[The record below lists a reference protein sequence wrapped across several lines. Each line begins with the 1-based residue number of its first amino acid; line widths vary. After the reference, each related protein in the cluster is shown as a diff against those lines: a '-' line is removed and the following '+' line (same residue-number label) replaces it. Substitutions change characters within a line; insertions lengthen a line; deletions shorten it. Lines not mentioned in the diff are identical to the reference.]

1 LSIEP
6 LDLIWSA
13 GVGPYAPYLDRPSGF
28 FQPIIVTLTAGQD
41 ALQDIFMSRSAQP
54 LQPWSSSE
62 TWTAPAVVPPGGD
75 WMGSLDAY
83 GDEAYFVLPAQ
94 ANRTMSVAVT
104 ALDESGMP
112 SESKSQPVIGVWPA
126 SDPEGAAPPSLTYSP
141 FNTLLFGVSRVDSTI
156 ATSGTFLIGISDL
169 RGDGRPDYHYHAN
182 VLYADSISPQRVSA
196 AGGAITVLGTG
207 FATGVT
213 ASVGGVVVT
222 PLAIDAGRIILSV
235 PAGADGRQDI
245 TIANPVNGA
254 SSTMTAV
261 LTYGAAGS
269 DNIILLT
276 GINPNTPV
284 GTQATNPVSVRIL
297 AADGVTPVNGA
308 TITWSASNSLQLSA
322 CGGLSSCSVITD
334 QSGDAA
340 TWLTPAARGVATTT
354 ATLSYTGKSVIATLN
369 ATQSISDIGVLTP
382 YLWIAQGA
390 SINIPLTARALS
402 NGTPLS
408 NAKVNFTVV
417 KGNGTLS
424 AASALTNS
432 TGYATLT
439 LSVAQFAGL
448 VQVSAC
454 AGPSNA
460 PCQTIYANPVPAAQM
475 QLQSVAGAGQITT
488 GLGFQPVVV
497 RVTDSSSP
505 PNPVLAAPVLFQ
517 TTVLR
522 PLGTPP
528 PGGNP
533 VTTIILSVSQNA
545 ATTDI
550 NGLASLVPATGGF
563 NAPLEVDVAITSG
576 TNAALDDLLEILPG
590 LPATDNSDNGR
601 RSSLRRSHPDII
613 AEPYGRE

>member
-1 LSIEP
+1 
-6 LDLIWSA
+6 
-13 GVGPYAPYLDRPSGF
+13 
-28 FQPIIVTLTAGQD
+28 
-41 ALQDIFMSRSAQP
+41 MSRSAQP
-54 LQPWSSSE
+54 LQPWSSTE

-75 WMGSLDAY
+75 WMGSLNAY
-83 GDEAYFVLPAQ
+83 GEVAYFVLPAQ

-112 SESKSQPVIGVWPA
+112 SESKSQPVIGMWLA
-126 SDPEGAAPPSLTYSP
+126 SDPEGTAPPSLTQSP
-141 FNTLLFGVSRVDSTI
+141 FNTLIFGLSRVDTTI

-182 VLYADSISPQRVSA
+182 VLYADSISPPRVSA

-213 ASVGGVVVT
+213 ASVGGVSVT
-222 PLAIDAGRIILSV
+222 PLAIDAGRIVLSV
-235 PAGADGRQDI
+235 PAAADGLQDI
-245 TIANPVNGA
+245 TIANPANGA
-254 SSTMTAV
+254 SSTMTGV
-261 LTYGAAGS
+261 LNYGAAGS

-322 CGGLSSCSVITD
+322 CGGVSSCSVITD
-334 QSGDAA
+334 QNGDAA
-340 TWLTPAARGVATTT
+340 TWLTPSARGVANTT
-354 ATLSYTGKSVIATLN
+354 ATLATSGKSVSATLN
-369 ATQSISDIGVLTP
+369 ATQSTSDIGVLTP

-390 SINIPLTARALS
+390 TVNVPLTARVLS

-424 AASALTNS
+424 AASAQTNS
-432 TGYATLT
+432 TGYATLA
-439 LSVAQFAGL
+439 LSLTQFTAL

-454 AGPSNA
+454 AAPSNA

-488 GLGFQPVVV
+488 GQGFQPVIV

-505 PNPVLAAPVLFQ
+505 PNPVLAAPVSFQ
-517 TTVLR
+517 TTVFR
-522 PLGTPP
+522 PIGTPAG
-528 PGGNP
+528 GGNP
-533 VTTIILSVSQNA
+533 VTTIILSVSQSA
-545 ATTDI
+545 AATDI
-550 NGLASLVPATGGF
+550 NGLASLVPANGGF
-563 NAPLEVDVAITSG
+563 SAPLEVDVAVTAGTS
-576 TNAALDDLLEILPG
+576 AALDDPLELLPG
-590 LPATDNSDNGR
+590 LPVPDKSVSGR
-601 RSSLRRSHPDII
+601 MPSLRRSHPDII
-613 AEPYGRE
+613 AEPYRRE

>member
-1 LSIEP
+1 
-6 LDLIWSA
+6 
-13 GVGPYAPYLDRPSGF
+13 
-28 FQPIIVTLTAGQD
+28 
-41 ALQDIFMSRSAQP
+41 
-54 LQPWSSSE
+54 
-62 TWTAPAVVPPGGD
+62 
-75 WMGSLDAY
+75 
-83 GDEAYFVLPAQ
+83 
-94 ANRTMSVAVT
+94 
-104 ALDESGMP
+104 
-112 SESKSQPVIGVWPA
+112 
-126 SDPEGAAPPSLTYSP
+126 
-141 FNTLLFGVSRVDSTI
+141 
-156 ATSGTFLIGISDL
+156 
-169 RGDGRPDYHYHAN
+169 
-182 VLYADSISPQRVSA
+182 
-196 AGGAITVLGTG
+196 
-207 FATGVT
+207 
-213 ASVGGVVVT
+213 
-222 PLAIDAGRIILSV
+222 
-235 PAGADGRQDI
+235 
-245 TIANPVNGA
+245 
-254 SSTMTAV
+254 MTAV

-613 AEPYGRE
+613 TEPYGRE